1 MSKTNMSSKQ
11 FDEIIDLDAF
21 QRALAKIAK
30 EHGFDAND
38 YITNK
43 PYQKFTWGN
52 K

>member
-1 MSKTNMSSKQ
+1 MEYAHMATVDRNHAPNLK
-11 FDEIIDLDAF
+11 AF
-21 QRALAKIAK
+21 QQIAK